1 VWRGGEGAPSL
12 LSPPTTVLTNPHKEA
27 KEGSRKSE
35 ANADAAVSVEETRKE
50 PVAEACST
58 FIHGVEGTRKL

>member
-1 VWRGGEGAPSL
+1 VRRGGEGAPL
-12 LSPPTTVLTNPHKEA
+12 LPPPTKEFANPHKEA

-35 ANADAAVSVEETRKE
+35 ANADAAASVEETRKE